1 MNVGLV
7 VPCYNESARWNHA
20 YWDSLFGVDGISWL
34 LVDDGSTDQTSEI
47 LGSYEQ
53 PNVHSTRFDRNVG
66 KGEAVRQGLLR
77 LLNRDLGWVGF
88 VDADG
93 AFTSEEI
100 RRFVDI
106 VSAVGPETQAV
117 WSSRVRMRGRRI
129 ERSASRHAVG
139 RTIATAL
146 SVRYR
151 ALPYDSQAGLKFFRT
166 GPECERALSE
176 PFRTRWLFDV
186 ELYSRLEE
194 GFGEESGWL
203 WEEPL
208 DSWQHVEGS
217 KISSRE
223 AFRIPVEILRL
234 IIGPSSRGVR
244 K

>member
-7 VPCYNESARWNHA
+7 VPCFNESTRWNHA
-20 YWDSLFGVDGISWL
+20 YWNSLFGVNGISWL
-34 LVDDGSTDQTSEI
+34 LVDDGSTDPTSEI
-47 LGSYEQ
+47 LVSHEQ
-53 PNVHSTRFDRNVG
+53 PNVQSTRLNRNVG

-77 LLNRDLGWVGF
+77 LLDRDLGWVGF

-106 VSAVGPETQAV
+106 VNAVSPETQAV

-186 ELYSRLEE
+186 ELYSRLEQE
-194 GFGEESGWL
+194 FGEETGWL

-208 DSWQHVEGS
+208 DSWQHVAGS

-223 AFRIPVEILRL
+223 VLRIPVEILRL
-234 IIGPSSRGVR
+234 VSKPSTRNSRG
-244 K
+244 